1 MKAGFLLCIRLILG
15 GSFLYLGWVKTQD
28 PVAFLKVIREFE
40 LIGDH
45 RLMNMVAAWLPWFE
59 VWCGLLML
67 LGLGVRATATV
78 MSLLLGA
85 FTFMILHRALGLVD
99 SSGPPFCDLVFDCGC
114 GSGEVGV
121 CSKIFQNSLLL
132 GGAILLAWAKP
143 RRWCLWPSITMPPS
157 LDKPK
162 KMALREGHE

>member
-1 MKAGFLLCIRLILG
+1 
-15 GSFLYLGWVKTQD
+15 
-28 PVAFLKVIREFE
+28 
-40 LIGDH
+40 
-45 RLMNMVAAWLPWFE
+45 
-59 VWCGLLML
+59 ML

-85 FTFMILHRALGLVD
+85 FTFMILHRALELVD